1 MNETLEPLESE
12 MKKLAL
18 GAIALTLCLT
28 ACSTAPTATT
38 PATAPAASPKVEA
51 VSMAKYEQ
59 VKTGMALAE
68 VEKILGKGI
77 ETSRMDAMGT
87 TTVSYNW
94 KNSNGSSMSAV
105 FQNDLVTSKM
115 QFGLK

>member
-12 MKKLAL
+12 MRNLAL

-38 PATAPAASPKVEA
+38 PAPAASPKVEA

-105 FQNDLVTSKM
+105 FQIDILPGVNARG
-115 QFGLK
+115 F